1 MRKRKIVVIFS
12 FMAITLSFYG
22 AYKAFDAYREN
33 VCENESLLLKN
44 VEALASGTN
53 AEGGLVIAH
62 WCSRKPGPVLCTKKK
77 GNRKWARE
85 ITFSFGYAPTTCFD
99 CEDGDYEFVED

>member
-1 MRKRKIVVIFS
+1 MRKRKIIVIFS

-53 AEGGLVIAH
+53 AEGGLVIGH
-62 WCSRKPGPVLCTKKK
+62 WCSRKPGRVLCTQKR
-77 GNRKWARE
+77 GYRKWARE
-85 ITFSFGYAPTTCFD
+85 ITFSFGYAPTTCSD
-99 CEDGDYEFVED
+99 CEDDDYEFVED